1 MPPDSTMPGRG
12 GHPSGLG
19 RGSLPAVKDQVIVP
33 RGDSDSRCKER
44 LDRFQLSVHGGGGH
58 MTFHLYSLIQEAFME
73 GNSMQ
78 DWVVGSVGNGVASSL
93 GGRGRKPGTKIT
105 GDK

>member
-1 MPPDSTMPGRG
+1 
-12 GHPSGLG
+12 
-19 RGSLPAVKDQVIVP
+19 
-33 RGDSDSRCKER
+33 
-44 LDRFQLSVHGGGGH
+44 

-105 GDK
+105 GDKWLSSLAHQNHWGVLKAPMPRLPKGRK